1 MFSEEVKFTTE
12 FKNLRYDKLQIALK
26 KNKKQNSSKMNKTT
40 NKLRIKSLTEAV
52 LFIRKILAVI
62 KLVTNQCFVDAIQIE
77 DA

>member
-1 MFSEEVKFTTE
+1 
-12 FKNLRYDKLQIALK
+12 
-26 KNKKQNSSKMNKTT
+26 MNKTT

-62 KLVTNQCFVDAIQIE
+62 QLVTNQCFVDAIQIE